1 MARSITFKFGADT
14 SQLSRAL
21 GSVRKQIGGMMGGL
35 TSVRGM
41 LGAGI
46 AGFGASQLL
55 GGAMNIS
62 PTFANAMLEL
72 EEGAVR
78 GLAAGFMQLEPHIL
92 ALADEL
98 PALVESLGSAASSAI
113 EFYKTLQNY
122 SGGVGE
128 AVGKAIA
135 GDFEG
140 AGRSA
145 TAAAGGL
152 TNYLGITDAPAEA
165 LGAYADG
172 NYNAMG
178 AAIIAAA
185 RARSQSG
192 SARTQ
197 NDPARTADPRP

>member
-14 SQLSRAL
+14 SQLTRAL
-21 GSVRKQIGGMMGGL
+21 GSVRKSIGGMMGGL

-46 AGFGASQLL
+46 AGFGASQLI

-98 PALVESLGSAASSAI
+98 PALVAGIGEAAAAAI
-113 EFYKTLQNY
+113 GFYKQLQEA
-122 SGGVGE
+122 SGGFGE
-128 AVGKAIA
+128 AAGKIVA
-135 GDFEG
+135 GDIEG
-140 AGRSA
+140 GGRSA
-145 TAAAGGL
+145 ISAFGTVLNTLGL
-152 TNYLGITDAPAEA
+152 TDVAPEA
-165 LGAYADG
+165 LAGFASGGMAG
-172 NYNAMG
+172 V
-178 AAIIAAA
+178 A
-185 RARSQSG
+185 RAAVENVGGQ
-192 SARTQ
+192 ARTQ
-197 NDPARTADPRP
+197 TDPARSADPRP

>member
-14 SQLSRAL
+14 SQLTKAL
-21 GSVRKQIGGMMGGL
+21 GSVRKSIGGMMGGL

-46 AGFGASQLL
+46 AGFGASQLI

-98 PALVESLGSAASSAI
+98 PAVIAAIGELASTAI
-113 EFYKTLQNY
+113 HFYKDLQNASGGFGEAAGKIVAGDIEGGGRSAVSAFGTVLNTLGLTDVAPEALAGFA
-122 SGGVGE
+122 SGGV
-128 AVGKAIA
+128 A
-135 GDFEG
+135 GV
-140 AGRSA
+140 
-145 TAAAGGL
+145 
-152 TNYLGITDAPAEA
+152 
-165 LGAYADG
+165 
-172 NYNAMG
+172 
-178 AAIIAAA
+178 A
-185 RARSQSG
+185 RAAVENVGGQ
-192 SARTQ
+192 ARTQ
-197 NDPARTADPRP
+197 LDPARSAEPRP

>member
-14 SQLSRAL
+14 SQLTRAL
-21 GSVRKQIGGMMGGL
+21 GSVRKSIGGMMGGL

-46 AGFGASQLL
+46 AGFGASQLI

-98 PALVESLGSAASSAI
+98 PALVSGIGEAAAAAI
-113 EFYKTLQNY
+113 GFYKQLQEA
-122 SGGVGE
+122 SGGFGE
-128 AVGKAIA
+128 AAGKVVA
-135 GDFEG
+135 GDIEG
-140 AGRSA
+140 GGRSA
-145 TAAAGGL
+145 VAAFGKVL
-152 TNYLGITDAPAEA
+152 DTFGIVDVPDEA
-165 LGAYADG
+165 LAGYASGGFAGVARTAIQMAGA
-172 NYNAMG
+172 
-178 AAIIAAA
+178 
-185 RARSQSG
+185 Q
-192 SARTQ
+192 ARTQ
-197 NDPARTADPRP
+197 ADPARTADPRP

>member
-14 SQLSRAL
+14 SQLTRAL
-21 GSVRKQIGGMMGGL
+21 GSVRKSIGGMMGGL

-46 AGFGASQLL
+46 AGFGASQLI

-98 PALVESLGSAASSAI
+98 PELVAGI
-113 EFYKTLQNY
+113 
-122 SGGVGE
+122 GE
-128 AVGKAIA
+128 
-135 GDFEG
+135 
-140 AGRSA
+140 A
-145 TAAAGGL
+145 TAAAIGFYKQLQEASGGFGEAAGKIVAGDIEGGGRSAISAFGTVL
-152 TNYLGITDAPAEA
+152 NTFGITDVAPEA
-165 LGAYADG
+165 LAGFASGGMAG
-172 NYNAMG
+172 
-178 AAIIAAA
+178 AA
-185 RARSQSG
+185 RAALENVGGQ
-192 SARTQ
+192 ARTQ
-197 NDPARTADPRP
+197 TDPARSADPRP

>member
-35 TSVRGM
+35 TSMRGM

-46 AGFGASQLL
+46 AGFGASQLI

-78 GLAAGFMQLEPHIL
+78 GLAAGFAQLEPHIL
-92 ALADEL
+92 ALANEL
-98 PALVESLGSAASSAI
+98 PALVEGIGLAASKAI
-113 EFYKTLQNY
+113 SFYQALQTY

-128 AVGKAIA
+128 AVGKAYM
-135 GDFEG
+135 GDFAG
-140 AGRSA
+140 AGRSLQ
-145 TAAAGGL
+145 AGMGAV
-152 TNYLGITDAPAEA
+152 TNELGITDAPTEA
-165 LGAYADG
+165 LSAYADG
-172 NYNAMG
+172 DYSGMG
-178 AAIIAAA
+178 AALIAAA
-185 RARSQSG
+185 RARAAGG

-197 NDPARTADPRP
+197 TDPARTADPRP

>member
-14 SQLSRAL
+14 SQLTKAL
-21 GSVRKQIGGMMGGL
+21 GSVRKSIGGMMGGL

-46 AGFGASQLL
+46 AGFGASQLI

-98 PALVESLGSAASSAI
+98 PAVIAAIGELASTAI
-113 EFYKTLQNY
+113 HFYKDLQNASGGFGEAAGKIVAGDIEGGGRSAVSAFGTVLNTLGVTDVAPEALAGFA
-122 SGGVGE
+122 SGGV
-128 AVGKAIA
+128 A
-135 GDFEG
+135 GV
-140 AGRSA
+140 
-145 TAAAGGL
+145 
-152 TNYLGITDAPAEA
+152 
-165 LGAYADG
+165 
-172 NYNAMG
+172 
-178 AAIIAAA
+178 A
-185 RARSQSG
+185 RAAVENVGGQ
-192 SARTQ
+192 ARTQ
-197 NDPARTADPRP
+197 LDPARSAEPRP